1 MTRQECCNEIEKMLS
16 KRRVVVTGIGLLTP
30 LGIGIKENWT
40 NLLAGKSG
48 AVALD
53 SEGIL
58 ALVLKKRNGMII

>member
-1 MTRQECCNEIEKMLS
+1 MVT

-30 LGIGIKENWT
+30 LGIGVKENWT

-48 AVALD
+48 TGALD

-58 ALVLKKRNGMII
+58 IQLRNKLFY